1 MSGFGNEPVM
11 REAERR
17 RQPYLFKL
25 RLTRNVK
32 HGIAERG
39 RLDNAAQVLDPRRV
53 PARQMPPAATLA
65 ALPAFRQGAA

>member
-25 RLTRNVK
+25 RLTRK